1 MVAVLIKVLG
11 QHESD
16 ITQRILSDLGG
27 QLHTNGVIVD
37 ETSLLIQ
44 LLIVV
49 LLLCILGLPLP
60 QLNQFILIIY
70 HQEMHVQLTIL
81 QLLSNVS
88 LHLHHTRLHRI
99 DLETSCHI
107 LIIVLLELGHDVPV
121 IRKEFLVITAYQL
134 RKLTLL
140 DQRYTLLRGLTVS
153 AKETPLGFS
162 ERIQVS
168 VNTLHV
174 FEVICRQVV
183 PEEPEIIKRLIQHC
197 RLNEIITHQ

>member
-1 MVAVLIKVLG
+1 
-11 QHESD
+11 
-16 ITQRILSDLGG
+16 
-27 QLHTNGVIVD
+27 
-37 ETSLLIQ
+37 
-44 LLIVV
+44 
-49 LLLCILGLPLP
+49 
-60 QLNQFILIIY
+60 
-70 HQEMHVQLTIL
+70 MHVQLTIL